1 MTTCTRLFY
10 GIALLAFLVVIAL
23 LTARTASPQP
33 PARALPMPADT
44 SYVSAGV
51 GELGS
56 TASVAWF
63 IATPKSGDSYPIAC
77 KLAAE
82 SFVCK
87 KGAFQ

>member
-10 GIALLAFLVVIAL
+10 GIASLVFLVVIAL
-23 LTARTASPQP
+23 LTARTASPQS
-33 PARALPMPADT
+33 PARALPMAAEA

-63 IATPKSGDSYPIAC
+63 IATPKSGDSYPVAC
-77 KLAAE
+77 KFVAE

-87 KGAFQ
+87 KGTFQ